1 MISVGPLIATLTLL
15 IASLLPARSLAA
27 LPPQAT
33 ASATATCVSQT
44 GPGIPPPAVNPTELP
59 GFHAAWYGQSGY
71 MRLCAGERATATL
84 AYLNSGS
91 RGWVSGRMGE
101 VAYLGTWASEPGQDQ
116 PSILGGDGQRGSPA
130 TGWARATSRSCI
142 KACSTSPRISTRTRA
157 ARGAPRRSCTSTSAT
172 ARSGT
177 AASRRGT
184 ATRS

>member
-1 MISVGPLIATLTLL
+1 MISVGQFIATLTLL

-44 GPGIPPPAVNPTELP
+44 GPGIPPPAVIPTKLS

-71 MRLCAGERATATL
+71 MQLCAGERATATL

-101 VAYLGTWASEPGQDQ
+101 VA
-116 PSILGGDGQRGSPA
+116 RSPA
-130 TGWARATSRSCI
+130 QSCM
-142 KACSTSPRISTRTRA
+142 
-157 ARGAPRRSCTSTSAT
+157 
-172 ARSGT
+172 
-177 AASRRGT
+177 
-184 ATRS
+184 